1 MIPLFDVAGFPSPQ
15 PFSLFVCFFREPFS
29 SPFIMQ
35 RRQTD
40 TRIPKGSDSHPFPFA
55 CCLLFRRFLLCF
67 AGTSSWQQGRDYNG
81 GRTKQSALGEEVS
94 GEKKGPKTKKKRE
107 HCMRTVEPLSRG
119 GLVFNPYCHGVHWEN
134 TRQIKQSGSRHEDQ
148 GSRVGKR
155 PLLSLPSP
163 RPVCLRN

>member
-55 CCLLFRRFLLCF
+55 LLFAFPAFSPLFCRHFVLATRPGLQRGKNETISVGGGSIRGKEGAENQKKKGTLYAYGGTPFARGFGFQSVLPRR
-67 AGTSSWQQGRDYNG
+67 
-81 GRTKQSALGEEVS
+81 ALG
-94 GEKKGPKTKKKRE
+94 KHAPNKAKRE
-107 HCMRTVEPLSRG
+107 PAR
-119 GLVFNPYCHGVHWEN
+119 
-134 TRQIKQSGSRHEDQ
+134 
-148 GSRVGKR
+148 R
-155 PLLSLPSP
+155 P
-163 RPVCLRN
+163 R